1 MGDKRLTVKTDN
13 GYALPLHFE
22 GETTKHLEKII
33 NAYGEIEDIEEE
45 IGIDL
50 KVILRAQKEGI
61 KVKTKRGVQ
70 HYKNYELFF
79 NFDTGTIVRFFVSCY
94 QDRSGDYNEYNEW
107 EEIAD
112 IDNYGDLWVLESED
126 FK

>member
-1 MGDKRLTVKTDN
+1 MDKRLTVKTDN

-22 GETTKHLEKII
+22 GETTKHIEKII

-50 KVILRAQKEGI
+50 KVILKAQKEGI

-79 NFDTGTIVRFFVSCY
+79 NLDNGKIIRVFVGCY
-94 QDRSGDYNEYNEW
+94 QYRNGDYHEYNDW

-112 IDNYGDLWVLESED
+112 IIDYGDLWVLESED
-126 FK
+126 FR